1 MFDVQFQCEKQWNR
15 RTQVFVNKALVSNGM
30 CSVLIVFQ
38 FVFAETLAR
47 CRSLGTREFFN
58 VPKHYC
64 RSPQTY
70 RALVVES
77 IVFGYSVSGYLSTR
91 NKIKI
96 NRFQN
101 RQFLNRRVRY

>member
-1 MFDVQFQCEKQWNR
+1 MFGIQFQCAKQWNQ
-15 RTQVFVNKALVSNGM
+15 RTQVFVNKALVTNGM
-30 CSVLIVFQ
+30 CSVLIVFH

-47 CRSLGTREFFN
+47 RRSLGTRVFFN

-70 RALVVES
+70 RSLVVEF
-77 IVFGYSVSGYLSTR
+77 IVFSYSVSGYLSTR
-91 NKIKI
+91 NKIQI

-101 RQFLNRRVRY
+101 RQFLNILHA